1 MKYEEA
7 MKRLEQ
13 IVQDIE
19 ENKLDIDLVSERLK
33 EAQELVKFCKERLY
47 QTDQEIQKLLA
58 DQQEN

>member
-33 EAQELVKFCKERLY
+33 EAQELVRFCKEKLY
-47 QTDQEIQKLLA
+47 RTDQEIQELLA
-58 DQQEN
+58 DRQED